1 MMPVTAH
8 GVCATL
14 SPETTSHASGSQAVP
29 RRVYHTATVCVCHYG
44 RDTGCACVH
53 ACVRARATVCVCERE
68 KGLWQRGTL
77 SQREDSDAVPAPAC
91 RSAGEK
97 EGEED

>member
-1 MMPVTAH
+1 MMPVIAH
-8 GVCATL
+8 GACATL
-14 SPETTSHASGSQAVP
+14 SPETISNATGSQARAVP
-29 RRVYHTATVCVCHYG
+29 RVCHTATVCVRHYG

-53 ACVRARATVCVCERE
+53 ACVRARATVCVCMRE

-77 SQREDSDAVPAPAC
+77 SQREDSDAVPAC